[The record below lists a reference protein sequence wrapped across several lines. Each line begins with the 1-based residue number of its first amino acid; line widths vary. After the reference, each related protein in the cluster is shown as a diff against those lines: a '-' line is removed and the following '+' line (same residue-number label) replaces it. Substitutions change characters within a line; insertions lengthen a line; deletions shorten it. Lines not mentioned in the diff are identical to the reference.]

1 MGSDERE
8 ALAGCAVGLVYAEIP
23 GTVIVDRYQLRV
35 LYDEGRLSE
44 PTGLPMGPLDLLVW
58 TDADL
63 EGPASRPDP
72 PQPGGLMIPLP
83 LHLNHTLSI
92 TVPLHFRYLPP
103 IVDSKTLPL
112 QKSSSRRPHS
122 QSGVTRPVSHLIN
135 PLATLRAELLF
146 FSLMSPAAAR
156 SDPNLPNLTPATINL
171 LSKTFSAHHLS
182 LEALHAADS
191 HPSTPIRLT
200 VPVGVQDDEL
210 LVQIITA
217 AAVWMAFAWIC
228 SCLVPKHSSLKPDP
242 RPDTKESSAH
252 QL

>member
-1 MGSDERE
+1 MISLRTGISEPVYGFHPALKTTITMGSDERE

-112 QKSSSRRPHS
+112 QEVFITPPS
-122 QSGVTRPVSHLIN
+122 
-135 PLATLRAELLF
+135 LAKWCNQTT
-146 FSLMSPAAAR
+146 AAR
-156 SDPNLPNLTPATINL
+156 SDPNLTPATIKL

-228 SCLVPKHSSLKPDP
+228 SCLVPKHSSLKLNP

>member
-103 IVDSKTLPL
+103 IADSKTLPL
-112 QKSSSRRPHS
+112 QEVFITPPSLAKWCNQTS
-122 QSGVTRPVSHLIN
+122 QSSHQSSC
-135 PLATLRAELLF
+135 TLRAELLF

-228 SCLVPKHSSLKPDP
+228 SCLVPKHSSLKLDP

-252 QL
+252 

>member
-1 MGSDERE
+1 QQSRWIGRTRGVGRVCSWAGIRGNPRDGNRGPIPATSALRRRSTER
-8 ALAGCAVGLVYAEIP
+8 ADWP
-23 GTVIVDRYQLRV
+23 PDGTTGPARLD
-35 LYDEGRLSE
+35 GRRS
-44 PTGLPMGPLDLLVW
+44 G
-58 TDADL
+58 
-63 EGPASRPDP
+63 GPASRPDP

-112 QKSSSRRPHS
+112 QEVFITPPS
-122 QSGVTRPVSHLIN
+122 
-135 PLATLRAELLF
+135 LAKWCNQTT
-146 FSLMSPAAAR
+146 AAR
-156 SDPNLPNLTPATINL
+156 SDPNLTPATIKL

-228 SCLVPKHSSLKPDP
+228 SCLVPKHSSLKLNP

-252 QL
+252 